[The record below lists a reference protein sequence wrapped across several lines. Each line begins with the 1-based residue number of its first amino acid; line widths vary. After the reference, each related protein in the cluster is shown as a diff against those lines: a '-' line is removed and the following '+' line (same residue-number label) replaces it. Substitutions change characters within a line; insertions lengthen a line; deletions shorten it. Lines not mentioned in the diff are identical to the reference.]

1 MVISGGSKGGA
12 GDAPPGS
19 KFFQFHAVFG
29 KIRQI
34 CVLAPPG
41 ELAPPPRGNPG
52 SATGY
57 ESHQCYFKVPLKC
70 IQHAKILNLIPLEAV
85 CKDANYC
92 VL

>member
-1 MVISGGSKGGA
+1 MADLRGA
-12 GDAPPGS
+12 QGTRSPPGPNS
-19 KFFQFHAVFG
+19 FNFMQFFG

-34 CVLAPPG
+34 RMLAPPG

-52 SATGY
+52 STTGY

-70 IQHAKILNLIPLEAV
+70 MQHAKILNLIPLEVV